1 MVFRSWLIWF
11 QQSYSFGPLSCR
23 LAAIESTLR
32 KRLVKDSSRTARQRF
47 SQPPPSE
54 ALEIRCCLS
63 PVSTIAVSGD
73 TVTTYTTEYA
83 DRTITRDEIFANSYY
98 ARLDNIMSFLQ
109 ARPDIPKIE
118 IEPLYNSNTNAKVT
132 VTNASGI
139 AQIEVPYEF
148 LQNSSISPLV
158 FFEAPQTSINFKVN
172 FGAAQATGSN
182 KKDVYFYQDGTPIGQ
197 KMNTEDYSS
206 NGYILQTSV
215 ANGSNPPIK
224 SAGVGGSK
232 RVTAVITKDQVSDQI
247 QFHPGIHFYNYPN
260 FTYKSASLSAENGR
274 YASDGTMQ
282 VIPGENNPLWLN
294 GRVLN
299 MGTAST
305 GVTSKFTATLIS
317 PGGVIVQNKTFTIG
331 VLSAGS
337 EQVFSNESDSAGRP
351 ISGLRFNTVGLE
363 PGRYQVLFNIDSDN
377 VVRERDELLPGFEQF
392 NLDQK
397 FHSSELRT
405 YQSNNTVSDTKHLK
419 SFTFDVLQAQQSPSV
434 TLNPANTTVT
444 VGQTASFMA
453 LASGSPTP
461 SVQWQVFKANQP
473 NWTDIPNA
481 TSTTY
486 SFTATLNDSGNQDR
500 AVFANGVGSPVPSAA
515 ATLTVNSIPS
525 VTTQPSDTTVIAG
538 GIVSMSATASGT
550 PTPSVQWQVFKANQP
565 NWIDIPGATSTTYS
579 FTAPLNDSGNQ
590 YRAVFTNAA
599 ASTLSEAA
607 TLTVVQATVIKTSI
621 QWGSSG
627 AADLI
632 DVGDGRLLPAG
643 RSNDIAWFNIK
654 SLSITL
660 DRPIPSL
667 SLTDISIKGVV
678 GGIYPL
684 ASISGAGKSWT
695 IILEKVIASAD
706 NVTIKMGNDQLT
718 AYTRRLDI
726 LPGDFNDDGVV
737 SSGDITLLNNASI
750 GSYILFGDLNG
761 DGIVDI
767 NDGKLARFR
776 IGTKRIL

>member
-1 MVFRSWLIWF
+1 M
-11 QQSYSFGPLSCR
+11 
-23 LAAIESTLR
+23 
-32 KRLVKDSSRTARQRF
+32 
-47 SQPPPSE
+47 
-54 ALEIRCCLS
+54 
-63 PVSTIAVSGD
+63 
-73 TVTTYTTEYA
+73 
-83 DRTITRDEIFANSYY
+83 
-98 ARLDNIMSFLQ
+98 
-109 ARPDIPKIE
+109 
-118 IEPLYNSNTNAKVT
+118 
-132 VTNASGI
+132 
-139 AQIEVPYEF
+139 
-148 LQNSSISPLV
+148 
-158 FFEAPQTSINFKVN
+158 
-172 FGAAQATGSN
+172 
-182 KKDVYFYQDGTPIGQ
+182 
-197 KMNTEDYSS
+197 
-206 NGYILQTSV
+206 
-215 ANGSNPPIK
+215 
-224 SAGVGGSK
+224 
-232 RVTAVITKDQVSDQI
+232 
-247 QFHPGIHFYNYPN
+247 
-260 FTYKSASLSAENGR
+260 
-274 YASDGTMQ
+274 
-282 VIPGENNPLWLN
+282 
-294 GRVLN
+294 
-299 MGTAST
+299 
-305 GVTSKFTATLIS
+305 
-317 PGGVIVQNKTFTIG
+317 
-331 VLSAGS
+331 
-337 EQVFSNESDSAGRP
+337 
-351 ISGLRFNTVGLE
+351 
-363 PGRYQVLFNIDSDN
+363 
-377 VVRERDELLPGFEQF
+377 
-392 NLDQK
+392 
-397 FHSSELRT
+397 
-405 YQSNNTVSDTKHLK
+405 
-419 SFTFDVLQAQQSPSV
+419 
-434 TLNPANTTVT
+434 
-444 VGQTASFMA
+444 
-453 LASGSPTP
+453 
-461 SVQWQVFKANQP
+461 
-473 NWTDIPNA
+473 
-481 TSTTY
+481 
-486 SFTATLNDSGNQDR
+486 
-500 AVFANGVGSPVPSAA
+500 FANGVGSPVPSAA

-550 PTPSVQWQVFKANQP
+550 PTPSVQWQLFKANQP

-579 FTAPLNDSGNQ
+579 FTATLNDSGNQ

-632 DVGDGRLLPAG
+632 DVGDGRLLPTG
-643 RSNDIAWFNIK
+643 RTNDIPWFNIR

>member
-1 MVFRSWLIWF
+1 
-11 QQSYSFGPLSCR
+11 
-23 LAAIESTLR
+23 
-32 KRLVKDSSRTARQRF
+32 
-47 SQPPPSE
+47 
-54 ALEIRCCLS
+54 
-63 PVSTIAVSGD
+63 
-73 TVTTYTTEYA
+73 
-83 DRTITRDEIFANSYY
+83 
-98 ARLDNIMSFLQ
+98 MSFLE

-118 IEPLYNSNTNAKVT
+118 IEPLYNSNTNAKVS
-132 VTNASGI
+132 VKNASGI

-148 LQNSSISPLV
+148 VQNSSISPLV

-260 FTYKSASLSAENGR
+260 FTYQSASLSAENGR

-317 PGGVIVQNKTFTIG
+317 PGGVIVQNKTFMIG

-377 VVRERDELLPGFEQF
+377 VVRERDELRPGFEQF

-397 FHSSELRT
+397 FPSSALRT
-405 YQSNNTVSDTKHLK
+405 YQSNNTVSDTNHLK
-419 SFTFDVLQAQQSPSV
+419 SFTFDVLQAEQPSYV
-434 TLNPANTTVT
+434 TLQPANTTVT
-444 VGQTASFMA
+444 AGQTASFMA

-461 SVQWQVFKANQP
+461 SVQWQLFKANHP
-473 NWTDIPNA
+473 NWTDIPGA

-486 SFTATLNDSGNQDR
+486 SFTATLNDSGNQYR
-500 AVFANGVGSPVPSAA
+500 AVFANGVGSPVPSVA

-550 PTPSVQWQVFKANQP
+550 PTPSVQWQLFKANQP
-565 NWIDIPGATSTTYS
+565 NWTDIPGATSTTYSFTATLNDSGNQYRAVFTNGVGSPIPSADATLTVNSIPSVTTQPSDTTVIVGGIVSMTATASGTPTPSVQWQVYKTNDLNWIDIPGATSTTYS
-579 FTAPLNDSGNQ
+579 FTATLNDSGNQ
-590 YRAVFTNAA
+590 YHAVFTNAA

-632 DVGDGRLLPAG
+632 DVGDGRLLPTG
-643 RSNDIAWFNIK
+643 RTNDIAWCNIR

-737 SSGDITLLNNASI
+737 SSADITLLNNASI
-750 GSYILFGDLNG
+750 GSYILFSDLNG

-767 NDGKLARFR
+767 NDGKLARFK